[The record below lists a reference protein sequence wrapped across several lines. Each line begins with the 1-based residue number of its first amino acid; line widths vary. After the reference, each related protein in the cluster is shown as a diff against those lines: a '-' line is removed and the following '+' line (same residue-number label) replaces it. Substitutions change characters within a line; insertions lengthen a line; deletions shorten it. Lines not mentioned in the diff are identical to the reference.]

1 MSVAV
6 ATDVLVCVDGLT
18 VDFWTGSSWANVVN
32 DISFEIR
39 AGESYGLVGESGCG
53 KTTTAFSLLG
63 YRRPGSRVRS
73 GIVDFAGRDLLALS
87 ARALQRVRGG
97 QIGLVP
103 QNPTTALTPGMR
115 VGAQLEEAMRTH
127 GVGGS
132 ATERRERARNLIAQ
146 VRLPDPART
155 VRKYPHQLSGG
166 QQQRVTIAMAL
177 ACGPKLLVLDEPTTG
192 LDVTTQAQILDL
204 LARLRAELGTA
215 FLYVTHNLG
224 VVAEICDRVGVMY
237 AGELVEEARAT
248 DLFARPRHPYTRGLI
263 ASVPSVV
270 QPERGTRTALR
281 GLLRRDELPDGCR
294 FAPRCEFADARSFTE
309 RPVLEAVGAE
319 HRVACLH
326 WRTIPAAGDALA
338 VAGEPAPVRTNGAPA
353 LLDVDDLDISYSS
366 VRRRLLGPREPV
378 AVVRDVSFDIRAGET
393 FSLVGES
400 GSGKSTI
407 ARSVGGLLR
416 PLAGRLTFEGKDIA
430 GTVESRTPALR
441 REIQLVF
448 QNPDASLNPRQRV
461 AQIVGRPL
469 ELFFGL
475 RGEARRRRV
484 SELLEDVRLEP
495 SFASRFPHELSGGE
509 RQRVAIARALAAQPR
524 LMLCDEVLSGLD
536 VSVQATVLELLR
548 TLQEEHGIA
557 YLFISHDLAVVRSL
571 SHRVGVLYRGELC
584 EVGLVEQVYTPPFHP
599 YTEELLL
606 AVPEIDLAARRTP
619 APRTDA
625 ALVVNG
631 REHACPFADRCP
643 LKIGPVCDREPP
655 PWRPTSETHGIR
667 CHIPLEELRAKAI
680 WRTAAP

>member
-1 MSVAV
+1 VSAAV
-6 ATDVLVCVDGLT
+6 ATDVLVAVDGLT
-18 VDFWTGSSWANVVN
+18 VDFWTGSGWANVVN
-32 DISFEIR
+32 DVSFEIR

-73 GIVDFAGRDLLALS
+73 GIVNFAGRDLLALS
-87 ARALQRVRGG
+87 ARALQRLRGG

-132 ATERRERARNLIAQ
+132 ATERRSRARDLIAQ

-192 LDVTTQAQILDL
+192 LDVTTQGQILDL
-204 LARLRAELGTA
+204 LTRLRARFGTA

-224 VVAEICDRVGVMY
+224 VVAEICDRIGVMY
-237 AGELVEEARAT
+237 AGELVEEAGAV

-294 FAPRCEFADARSFTE
+294 FAPRCEFADARSFAK
-309 RPVLEAVGAE
+309 RPVLEAAGPG

-326 WRTIPAAGDALA
+326 WRTIPSAGDALA
-338 VAGEPAPVRTNGAPA
+338 IDGVSAPARKNGRPA

-366 VRRRLLGPREPV
+366 VRPRLLGRREPV
-378 AVVRDVSFDIRAGET
+378 VVVRDVSFDIGAGET

-416 PLAGRLTFEGKDIA
+416 PLAGRLTFEGKDIG
-430 GTVESRTPALR
+430 GTVENRTPALR

-475 RGEARRRRV
+475 RGEARRGRV
-484 SELLEDVRLEP
+484 RELLEDVRLDP
-495 SFASRFPHELSGGE
+495 AFASRFPHELSGGE

-548 TLQEEHGIA
+548 ALQVEHEIA

-584 EVGLVEQVYTPPFHP
+584 EVGLVEEVYAPPFHP

-606 AVPEIDLAARRTP
+606 AVPEINPAVRRTP

-625 ALVVNG
+625 ALVING
-631 REHACPFADRCP
+631 AEHACPFADRCP
-643 LKIGPVCDREPP
+643 LKIGPVCDHEPP
-655 PWRPTSETHGIR
+655 PWRATSETHAIR
-667 CHIPLEELRAKAI
+667 CHIPLEELRAKAV